1 MANKYLIH
9 GAAFCGDGTSPAQAS
24 SDGGV
29 GAWNNINVF
38 TATAPAKGALVAG
51 DSVFI
56 QSKTAAGADLVITLS
71 ANTNIGSS
79 AATVGAPIIW
89 NIDDGKVWPGVS
101 GMMTVTAPNHY
112 ICTVLN
118 NNVIN
123 AALPSNL
130 TFTTSMATWGPGYD
144 VNLVAFMTC
153 VTRNLTIDM
162 RQINTNNMGSI
173 GVGGRSTHYG
183 LNIVASKNR
192 ALAGLFKYTGWVAN
206 ITLYDPRIEILTTN
220 VNAPLFGD
228 PQYGGNTARVFG
240 GEIFGP
246 GAADNVPIFNNHQFG
261 TGPSALWGTK
271 FPRGM
276 VLSNTSLMTYDIGHF
291 SAAGADGIHGSMYYD
306 NRCKYDSRS
315 DGYYPTREAML
326 ETSDAAHWSYKVFVH
341 GGNQVTPAT
350 IAMSKLYSVDPAART
365 ITVEVLWP
373 ETLPA
378 PTKDQ
383 LSINLAYVDSAS
395 GQRRSMTTFNTD
407 GTLVETSTALWS
419 ATTYGSVA
427 FSRYRLRLT
436 TPTAIKKDSEIF
448 VTLDIFVSG
457 VSQVNDILFVD
468 PDITV
473 T

>member
-1 MANKYLIH
+1 MANKYIIH
-9 GAAFCGDGTSPAQAS
+9 GATYCGDGTSPAQAT

-101 GMMTVTAPNHY
+101 GMMTVTAPSHY

-162 RQINTNNMGSI
+162 TAIAANNMGSI
-173 GVGGRSTHYG
+173 GVNGPSTHYG
-183 LNIVASKNR
+183 LNIVGSKNR
-192 ALAGLFKYTGWVAN
+192 APQGLFEYLGWVAN
-206 ITLYDPRIEILTTN
+206 ITLYDPKIEILTTN
-220 VNAPLFGD
+220 ASTPLFGNA
-228 PQYGGNTARVFG
+228 QYGGNCARVFG

-246 GAADNVPIFNNHQFG
+246 GATDDVPFFQNGQSG
-261 TGPSALWGTK
+261 TGGSGLWGTR

-276 VLSNTSLMTYDIGHF
+276 VLSNPALMAYDIAHF
-291 SAAGADGIHGSMYYD
+291 SAIGADGVHGAMFFD
-306 NRCKYDSRS
+306 FRCRYDSRS
-315 DGYYPTREAML
+315 DGYYPTREARL
-326 ETSDAAHWSYKVFVH
+326 ETSDAQPWSYKVFAH
-341 GGNQVTPAT
+341 RASRSAPAN
-350 IAMSKLYSVDPAART
+350 IALSKLHSLPPAAK
-365 ITVEVLWP
+365 TVTLELLWP
-373 ETLPA
+373 ETLAA
-378 PTKDQ
+378 PRRDV
-383 LSINLAYVDSAS
+383 LSMELSYTDAAS
-395 GQRRSMTTFNTD
+395 GERRRLSTFD
-407 GTLVETSTALWS
+407 PAGGVVESSAATWS
-419 ATTYGSVA
+419 ALSYGPVA
-427 FSRYRLRLT
+427 FNRYRLRLT
-436 TPTAIKKDSEIF
+436 TPTAVKQDTEIF
-448 VTLDIFVSG
+448 ATLHIGVSG